1 MNRSAPLCVLAGALL
16 AAPATGQL
24 APPPPDP
31 VEKPPVIYPP
41 PPPPPRPATPPPRQ
55 RGQPA
60 PPDFEF
66 ESLVVRADDGRLKP
80 LPKSPEY
87 LALTRNPKLRAD
99 QKQALIEGVAAW
111 QESIDTLVIENIDL
125 VIDVAG
131 GLFDRIDLNKPEDF
145 NQAQEIMKVLMAGGR
160 LADYLE
166 KEDIINVEQQN
177 ATMAIWREWVNEYNK
192 DALEAAR
199 AKHGENM
206 QEVAVTAG
214 RATFHLLTMN
224 PMMSFKRM
232 TLEIAGNFD
241 QVMSQSGVAEAAPDE
256 VAAAKKALAEATTD
270 DQRSKVIV
278 DLLGELRFS
287 QQRAV
292 LEANEEL
299 APDPSFPELQNI
311 GAG

>member
-1 MNRSAPLCVLAGALL
+1 MNRSAPFCVLAGAFVAL
-16 AAPATGQL
+16 PATGQL

-31 VEKPPVIYPP
+31 VEKKPVIYPP
-41 PPPPPRPATPPPRQ
+41 PPPPPRPATPPPRP
-55 RGQPA
+55 RGQVQ
-60 PPDFEF
+60 PPDFDF
-66 ESLVVRADDGRLKP
+66 QSLVVRDEDGRLEP

-87 LALTRNPKLRAD
+87 LALSRNPKLRAD
-99 QKQALIEGVAAW
+99 QKQAIVEGVAAW
-111 QESIDTLVIENIDL
+111 QESIDTLVIENVDL
-125 VIDVAG
+125 VLDVAG
-131 GLFDRIDLNKPEDF
+131 GLFERIDLNKPEDF

-192 DALEAAR
+192 DALDAAR
-199 AKHGENM
+199 AEHGENM

-214 RATFHLLTMN
+214 RATFRLLTMN
-224 PMMSFKRM
+224 PMMSFDRM

-241 QVMSQSGVAEAAPDE
+241 AVMSQSGAAKTAPDE
-256 VAAAKKALAEATTD
+256 VAAAKEELSQATTD
-270 DQRSKVIV
+270 EQRSKVIV
-278 DLLGELRFS
+278 DLLSDLRFS

-292 LEANEEL
+292 LETNAEL
-299 APDPSFPELQNI
+299 APDPTFPELEDI